1 MSTKSSVHK
10 LSWWSIVL
18 FFLISH
24 QLYAL
29 SVKIA
34 SPRNGSRFD
43 RCTEITL
50 KAEADIQDAE
60 IRRIVFYRDGKVI
73 KTVTKAPW
81 EYAMVNVPDGI
92 YEVYGRLTNTNNE
105 AVLSETIQLF
115 VGPIADGDKIKNGE
129 FACGLAP
136 WNLALNSEA
145 VATLEIDSYGWLSDE
160 PSMAYID
167 IENPGSANWH
177 VMLTQPCPID
187 SGHTYEIYFLAEVE
201 DNKTIGVDFQST
213 TGDYPV
219 HFWQSVALTSGTYE
233 YGPFEF
239 FCPVTDPSNE
249 FKLAISENNQSIYFD
264 AIQVI
269 DKNWV
274 KNETGI
280 NEQPIAV
287 ADGYALLQNHPNP
300 FNPSTVINFALPA
313 PAQVNLSIYDV
324 HGRMVR
330 QLVDEVKSA
339 GTHAVAWDGRD
350 ENGLSLPT
358 AVYIYKINSAAFTKT
373 RRMVLLK

>member
-1 MSTKSSVHK
+1 MIFCFGIPHY
-10 LSWWSIVL
+10 LG
-18 FFLISH
+18 
-24 QLYAL
+24 AL

-43 RCTEITL
+43 RCTSITL
-50 KAEADIQDAE
+50 KSEADIQDTD
-60 IRRIVFYRDGKVI
+60 IRRIVFYRDGRVV
-73 KTVTKAPW
+73 KTVTKSPW
-81 EYAMVNVPDGI
+81 EYTMENVPDGI
-92 YEVYGRLTNTNNE
+92 YEIHARLTDRNNE
-105 AVLSETIQLF
+105 SVLSETNQLF

-136 WNLALNSEA
+136 WNLSVNSEA
-145 VATLEIDSYGWLSDE
+145 IATLEIDSYGWLSDE
-160 PSMAYID
+160 SSMAYID
-167 IENPGSANWH
+167 IENPGSLNWH

-187 SGHTYEIYFLAEVE
+187 SGHTYDIYFLAEVE

-219 HFWQSVALTSGTYE
+219 HFWQSVELTSGTYE

-280 NEQPIAV
+280 NEPPIAV
-287 ADGYALLQNHPNP
+287 ANGYALLQNYPNP
-300 FNPSTVINFALPA
+300 FNPATEIKFTLPVT
-313 PAQVNLSIYDV
+313 AQVKLSIYNV
-324 HGRMVR
+324 HGQLVR
-330 QLVDEVKSA
+330 KLVDEVKSA
-339 GTHAVAWDGRD
+339 GTHTVAWDGRD
-350 ENGLSLPT
+350 ENGLSLPS
-358 AVYIYKINSAAFTKT
+358 AVYIYKINTAAFTT
-373 RRMVLLK
+373 ARRMVLIK